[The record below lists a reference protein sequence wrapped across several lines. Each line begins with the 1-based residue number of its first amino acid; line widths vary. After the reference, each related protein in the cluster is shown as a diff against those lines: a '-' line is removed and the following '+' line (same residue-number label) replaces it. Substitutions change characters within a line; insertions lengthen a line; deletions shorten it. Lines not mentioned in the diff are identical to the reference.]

1 MWPALSDAHAYE
13 GVAPVILLLRREW
26 RYSVPRRDGNN
37 RQMYAMP
44 LHVQFQVIS
53 TGKSPL
59 AVLAHERIEF
69 SVRAHV
75 V

>member
-13 GVAPVILLLRREW
+13 GVAPVILLLR
-26 RYSVPRRDGNN
+26 PRRDGNN
-37 RQMYAMP
+37 RRMYAMP

-59 AVLAHERIEF
+59 AVLAYERIEF